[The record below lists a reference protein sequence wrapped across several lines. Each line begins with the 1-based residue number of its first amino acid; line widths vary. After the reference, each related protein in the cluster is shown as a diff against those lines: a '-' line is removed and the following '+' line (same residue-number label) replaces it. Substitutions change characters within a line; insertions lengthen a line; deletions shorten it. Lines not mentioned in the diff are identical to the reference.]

1 MRGHLSFGRYLM
13 NLNYHMMNRILLLFG
28 RALWVR
34 NWIKQ
39 HWNTSFNDYSCKNWS
54 KAVDKILGHLIF
66 QLRVEIIVVCDS
78 SLLVWS
84 FYTVFVALVAHI
96 SGRLV
101 SISKMYGRAK
111 HHMMWFSCLWMPWI
125 RHQRMLQQMVL
136 SPKSRNRNP
145 LESRFHRFHIGDTT
159 ITWF

>member
-13 NLNYHMMNRILLLFG
+13 NLNYHMMNLILLLFG

-111 HHMMWFSCLWMPWI
+111 HHMMGSLVFECHESDISACFSKWCCHPSLGTGI
-125 RHQRMLQQMVL
+125 RWKVG
-136 SPKSRNRNP
+136 S
-145 LESRFHRFHIGDTT
+145 IGSILATQL
-159 ITWF
+159 